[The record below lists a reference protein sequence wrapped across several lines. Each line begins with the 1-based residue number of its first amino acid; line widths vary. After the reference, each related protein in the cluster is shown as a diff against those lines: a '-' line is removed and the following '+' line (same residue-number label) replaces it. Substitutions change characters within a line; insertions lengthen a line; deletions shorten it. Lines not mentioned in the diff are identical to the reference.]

1 MAGPFDIQR
10 FPKGLL
16 DFLGLR
22 ATGDTPHTLETSVR
36 GQIDLERYYLV
47 DRVTAIQPNV
57 TITANGFFTAAVATV
72 PPGEMWLPLGL
83 RISAT
88 FAALTSMQ
96 WCPATKRSIGGG
108 QMMLTNFIGAIA
120 GVTNECTYTWGPLV
134 PFMPG
139 DAFGVYAQ
147 QTVLGANPV
156 ATILMEY
163 YALKI

>member
-1 MAGPFDIQR
+1 VAGAFDIQR

-16 DFLGLR
+16 DFLGLK
-22 ATGDTPHTLETSVR
+22 ATGDTPHTLEGSVR
-36 GQIDLERYYLV
+36 GQINLDRYYLV
-47 DRVTAIQPNV
+47 DRVVAIQPSV

-96 WCPATKRSIGGG
+96 WCPSTRRALGGG
-108 QMMLTNFIGAIA
+108 QMMLTNFISAIA
-120 GVTNECTYTWGPLV
+120 SVTNECTYTWGELV

-147 QTVLGANPV
+147 QTVLGANPS
-156 ATILMEY
+156 ASILMEY
-163 YALKI
+163 YKLSI